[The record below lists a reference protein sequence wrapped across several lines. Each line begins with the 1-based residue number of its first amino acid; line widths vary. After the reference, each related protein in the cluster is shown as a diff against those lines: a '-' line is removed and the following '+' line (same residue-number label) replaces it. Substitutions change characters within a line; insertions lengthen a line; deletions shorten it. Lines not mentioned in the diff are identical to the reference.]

1 MNYLK
6 NFLSFKITF
15 ALLFAIPI
23 QAFQPQDK
31 SELQAA
37 VDLWE
42 SDNATALST
51 YGEINTWDVSLI
63 TDMSQLFYNKTSF
76 NNDISNWDVSNVTN
90 MLRMFKL
97 ASNFNQHLSNWDVS
111 NVTNMEGMFDSAT
124 NFNGDISL
132 WDVSNVTT
140 FSNMFV
146 AAHDFNSDI
155 SSWDVSS
162 AFTLQAMFYHA
173 YQFNANISSWNVS
186 SISSMHRLFDSAGSF
201 NQDLSSWDV
210 SNVTDMYAMFSNAT
224 SFDANISSWDVAS
237 VVVMPF
243 MFQNASSFNQDL
255 SSWDVSNVIS
265 MNEVFNNTVL
275 LSDENKCAI
284 HTSWSTNSGWPYDWS
299 TLCTTQGQNHS
310 LSFDGS
316 DDYVALNPIDLSS
329 SNNLTLMGWVNPS
342 DLTSEV
348 DNAIIRQDWGEPN
361 WLLAFS
367 DNGTTL
373 SFHLENASGTNYVL
387 DYTISPSDFEN
398 SWNHIVGKYN
408 GQAMDLFING
418 ILVHS
423 MNITG
428 NVAFG
433 GPNGQNSY
441 LSIGSHPMYGAYN
454 QENFHGKINDV
465 SVWSAALTED
475 QIQSYMSTSPQG
487 NEESLV
493 GYWNFNEGAGTT
505 LTDLSGNANHGAI
518 NGATWSTDVPPTLF
532 QPQTRAEL
540 QAAVDLWESD
550 NATALSTYGEINN
563 WDVSSITDM
572 NQLFRDRP
580 TFNEAIKDW
589 DVSNVTDMEKM
600 FLGAIAFDQD
610 LSTWDVSSV
619 VSMGNMFRNTESF
632 NQDISSWD
640 VSSVTAMYEMFKG
653 ATSFNQN
660 ISSWNVSAVTGMK
673 EMFEIATSFNQDL
686 STWDVSNVTNFDGM
700 FRNASSLSDD
710 NKCAIHISWSTNSN
724 WSYGWNEFC
733 DPTISV
739 APTSINDALFA
750 GEYSTH
756 TLTITNLGGDTLEW
770 STSELGTDPET
781 FSLAGDIET
790 IVENINSRTFPVQT
804 DGFAADGSRIISE
817 STEEMAT
824 ANVYFSQRDGNALD
838 AAILYADGNGTA
850 QTTIDHLM
858 DTGLFNSITA
868 IHVVSY
874 TPTLEEL
881 SAFETVLVW
890 SNYAFSDRNALG
902 DVLADYVDA
911 GGGLVVGLFANAVH
925 PWRIGG
931 RFESEGYFAMY
942 GGNYGTTD
950 GQVTI
955 SDTDHP
961 IFEGIEDLVSIGTSV
976 YSIYN
981 VTLNENATV
990 VASYTASQRP
1000 LAAVMEVDGTRR
1012 VDLGLWANL
1021 NSGFTNPGTVA
1032 QLIANSMAWVAGYG
1046 IPEWLVLDSLMG
1058 TVDPGASQDISVTLD
1073 ATELSG
1079 GDYQSNF
1086 KLFSNDPTNPEVSVP
1101 VSLEV
1106 TEIYDVTFKLDLRY
1120 QFVSENGV
1128 HLAGNFGDHND
1139 DTVLDN
1145 DYPQWDPAGIEMYD
1159 EDGDGIYEVTL
1170 TLDAATYR
1178 YTYINGDNLNVGEV
1192 LQDSECSF
1200 GENGYREVVVQTDLV
1215 LDHVC
1220 FNSCAPCQSSEF
1232 VLVPNDTL
1240 HVVEDGTVSFEV
1252 HLNLFSDAT
1261 YVLSVDA
1268 RDVSPEVEYVETDE
1282 NNIMVWNVQL
1292 TPDPNLN
1299 GDFDVTLMA
1308 YNTVYEFTT
1317 EYSFVLHVE
1326 SVNDEPVIESFSDGM
1341 PIEFDEDTIYE
1352 TLLQVS
1358 DLDNLDDVT
1367 LHVSVQS
1374 PDGQEMSGSD
1384 LLEGDEN
1391 YSFLGEFGG
1400 HKYYLSNYTSRWDDA
1415 NTLLSEMD
1423 GAHLATITSQEEN
1436 DFLAG
1441 VTGSNVW
1448 IGLNDYEES
1457 RVWRWVTG
1465 EEVTYTNW
1473 AANEPNNTNERVVE
1487 FRSDGQWNDLS
1498 SQIRLQFLVEV
1509 GGGPISVDLENN
1521 LLTLTPSEHWN
1532 GEFILN
1538 VVAEDSEGATD
1549 EVSVPGHVLSVNDS
1563 PTFPTMSDVL
1573 MEEDQTLDIALFAD
1587 DVDGDL
1593 LEVSAYL
1600 DSDAP
1605 VMLYVHAD
1613 GDSLLI
1619 VPEQDWFG
1627 SAVITVVASDGEYMV
1642 EESFNLQVSPVDDEP
1657 VVTGYLDDIY
1667 VYEDFEEYWE
1677 ANLNELFL
1685 DIDGPLEFS
1694 VTLSSEIIGHEISEG
1709 MLHLYPLDN
1718 VNGIADMV
1726 VTASNPVRA
1735 SVSDT
1740 VLVTVFAVN
1749 DPPVVGSIEM
1759 VYVTED
1765 VPLEMWTM
1773 GSLHDQ
1779 GIISDV
1785 DNTLEELDFALHHEH
1800 DLFHIE
1806 WSHNAQDAP
1815 MLYPQENQFG
1825 SEMVTLCVYDG
1836 EYESCSDFEVVVES
1850 VNDAPFFA
1858 MDMHQVVGL
1867 DLEFHMEIH
1876 YGDVDSDHEDLEL
1889 TLLNG
1894 PEWEH
1899 SLDGD
1904 HLTGLP
1910 SDLGHYPIVLQVE
1923 DSEDQTIDT
1932 LHIHVEHFRPVI
1944 TSVVDVPNDQGGRVY
1959 VSFNAS
1965 YFDDGDVNGQSYSLF
1980 RWDDFENDSSG
1991 WVALSSV
1998 DAIGDPAYTF
2008 EASTLMDSTSEESD
2022 GWTSFKVV
2030 ASMEGGIFDNQE
2042 EGYSVDN
2049 IAPGVP
2055 EGLMAMVLEDGI
2067 ELTWSPSV
2075 DDDFQY
2081 FMIEK
2086 SIDESFSSSVT
2097 YEMVDTT
2104 FTDVE
2109 YEMNQT
2115 YYYRLTAFDHSG
2127 NQSAFSD
2134 VVEAA
2139 LLSAEDE
2146 LVPAEFA
2153 LHQNYP
2159 NPFNPTTQ
2167 IKFDLAEDGLVTI
2180 KIFDVMGRELRTLVN
2195 SMKTAG
2201 YHSIKW
2207 DATNDLGEGV
2217 SAGMYIYMIQAGDF
2231 VSTKKMVLLK

>member
-1 MNYLK
+1 
-6 NFLSFKITF
+6 
-15 ALLFAIPI
+15 
-23 QAFQPQDK
+23 
-31 SELQAA
+31 
-37 VDLWE
+37 
-42 SDNATALST
+42 
-51 YGEINTWDVSLI
+51 
-63 TDMSQLFYNKTSF
+63 
-76 NNDISNWDVSNVTN
+76 
-90 MLRMFKL
+90 
-97 ASNFNQHLSNWDVS
+97 
-111 NVTNMEGMFDSAT
+111 
-124 NFNGDISL
+124 
-132 WDVSNVTT
+132 
-140 FSNMFV
+140 
-146 AAHDFNSDI
+146 
-155 SSWDVSS
+155 
-162 AFTLQAMFYHA
+162 
-173 YQFNANISSWNVS
+173 
-186 SISSMHRLFDSAGSF
+186 
-201 NQDLSSWDV
+201 
-210 SNVTDMYAMFSNAT
+210 
-224 SFDANISSWDVAS
+224 
-237 VVVMPF
+237 
-243 MFQNASSFNQDL
+243 
-255 SSWDVSNVIS
+255 
-265 MNEVFNNTVL
+265 
-275 LSDENKCAI
+275 
-284 HTSWSTNSGWPYDWS
+284 
-299 TLCTTQGQNHS
+299 
-310 LSFDGS
+310 
-316 DDYVALNPIDLSS
+316 
-329 SNNLTLMGWVNPS
+329 
-342 DLTSEV
+342 
-348 DNAIIRQDWGEPN
+348 
-361 WLLAFS
+361 
-367 DNGTTL
+367 
-373 SFHLENASGTNYVL
+373 
-387 DYTISPSDFEN
+387 
-398 SWNHIVGKYN
+398 
-408 GQAMDLFING
+408 
-418 ILVHS
+418 
-423 MNITG
+423 
-428 NVAFG
+428 
-433 GPNGQNSY
+433 
-441 LSIGSHPMYGAYN
+441 
-454 QENFHGKINDV
+454 
-465 SVWSAALTED
+465 
-475 QIQSYMSTSPQG
+475 
-487 NEESLV
+487 
-493 GYWNFNEGAGTT
+493 
-505 LTDLSGNANHGAI
+505 
-518 NGATWSTDVPPTLF
+518 
-532 QPQTRAEL
+532 
-540 QAAVDLWESD
+540 
-550 NATALSTYGEINN
+550 
-563 WDVSSITDM
+563 
-572 NQLFRDRP
+572 
-580 TFNEAIKDW
+580 
-589 DVSNVTDMEKM
+589 
-600 FLGAIAFDQD
+600 
-610 LSTWDVSSV
+610 
-619 VSMGNMFRNTESF
+619 
-632 NQDISSWD
+632 
-640 VSSVTAMYEMFKG
+640 
-653 ATSFNQN
+653 
-660 ISSWNVSAVTGMK
+660 GMK
-673 EMFEIATSFNQDL
+673 EMFELATSFNQDL
-686 STWDVSNVTNFDGM
+686 STWDVSNVTNFNSM
-700 FRNASSLSDD
+700 FRNASSLSDE
-710 NKCAIHISWSTNSN
+710 NKCAIHISWSTNTN

-824 ANVYFSQRDGNALD
+824 ANIYFSQRDGNALD
-838 AAILYADGNGTA
+838 AAILYADNTSYMEN
-850 QTTIDHLM
+850 TKDHLM

-868 IHVVSY
+868 IHVISY

-890 SNYAFSDRNALG
+890 SNSPFSDRNAFG
-902 DVLADYVDA
+902 DVIADYVDA
-911 GGGLVVGLFANAVH
+911 GGGLVVGMFANASQ

-942 GGNYGTTD
+942 GGSYGTTD

-955 SDTDHP
+955 SDTNHP
-961 IFEGIEDLVSIGTSV
+961 IFEGIEDLISIGTGV

-990 VASYTASQRP
+990 VASYTVSQRP
-1000 LAAVMEVDGTRR
+1000 LAAVMEMDGTRR
-1012 VDLGLWANL
+1012 VDLGLWPNL
-1021 NSGFTNPGTVA
+1021 NYGITNPGTVA

-1079 GDYQSNF
+1079 GDYQSNL

-1159 EDGDGIYEVTL
+1159 VDGDGIYEVTL

-1282 NNIMVWNVQL
+1282 NNIMIWNVQL

-1352 TLLQVS
+1352 TPLQVS
-1358 DLDNLDDVT
+1358 DLDNLGDVT

-1374 PDGQEMSGSD
+1374 PDGQEMSGHD
-1384 LLEGDEN
+1384 VLEGDEN

-1436 DFLAG
+1436 DFLA
-1441 VTGSNVW
+1441 SNVIGSAW
-1448 IGLNDYEES
+1448 IGLNDYQES
-1457 RVWRWVTG
+1457 RVWRWVTD

-1473 AANEPNNTNERVVE
+1473 AGGEPNNVDERVVQLY
-1487 FRSDGQWNDLS
+1487 SSGTWNDLS
-1498 SQIRLQFLVEV
+1498 ANSRLQFLVEV

-1538 VVAEDSEGATD
+1538 LVAEDSEGATD
-1549 EVSVPGHVLSVNDS
+1549 EISVPGHVLSVNDS

-1573 MEEDQTLDIALFAD
+1573 MEEDQTLDIALYAD

-1600 DSDAP
+1600 DSDIP

-1627 SAVITVVASDGEYMV
+1627 SAVITVVANDGEYMV

-1773 GSLHDQ
+1773 ESLHDQ

-1800 DLFHIE
+1800 DLFHID

-1815 MLYPQENQFG
+1815 MLYPHENQFG

-1836 EYESCSDFEVVVES
+1836 EYESCSDLEVVVEP

-1858 MDMHQVVGL
+1858 MDMHRVVGL
-1867 DLEFHMEIH
+1867 DLEFHMDIH

-1889 TLLNG
+1889 TLLSG

-1904 HLTGLP
+1904 HLTGSP

-1965 YFDDGDVNGQSYSLF
+1965 YFDDGEINGQSYSLF

-2008 EASTLMDSTSEESD
+2008 EGSTLMDSTSEESD

-2115 YYYRLTAFDHSG
+2115 YYYRVTAFDHSG
-2127 NQSAFSD
+2127 NQSDFSD

-2201 YHSIKW
+2201 YHSMKW